1 MIRSKGLLIA
11 VGVISLIVGLIL
23 NLPARV
29 AIHWM
34 APSEIAIGGIE
45 GTVWNGSARELLVR
59 GIYLRE
65 VNWSLSTMQ
74 VLVGKF
80 TYDVEANPISGFFE
94 SELQIKSN
102 GEIVMSEL
110 RATLPVSLLSSAIG
124 INELQGQSNLIFD
137 RLELVNGFPI
147 VADGTVNIID
157 LVIPL
162 VGRDLLGDY
171 EIEFFTQSNSVSASV
186 IDNNGLIDFAGS
198 LQIRNDRSFEFIGL
212 IIPGPE
218 TPAAIRRQ
226 LQFLPPA
233 NDQGQQE
240 LRLEGIL

>member
-74 VLVGKF
+74 ALVGKF

-147 VADGTVNIID
+147 VADGTVN
-157 LVIPL
+157 
-162 VGRDLLGDY
+162 
-171 EIEFFTQSNSVSASV
+171 
-186 IDNNGLIDFAGS
+186 
-198 LQIRNDRSFEFIGL
+198 
-212 IIPGPE
+212 
-218 TPAAIRRQ
+218 
-226 LQFLPPA
+226 
-233 NDQGQQE
+233 
-240 LRLEGIL
+240 